1 LVTALLVQL
10 ALSAIGHARPAYA
23 ANDDDRTACN
33 RGDDPDACGRI
44 IDDVLALD
52 HDRVAASFKR
62 GLFHRDHGDRDMALT
77 DFQKAIS
84 LDPQNH
90 DASLSN
96 RCLAIVTNDDRD
108 RPVFAYAIAD
118 SADPAKHTAFKRCE
132 QEAARNS
139 SSPACAVAD
148 LSCDGFARLP
158 AALRPELSRPCAL
171 GEKVTISGTIQDVAR
186 KRGGMVCRDARQGR
200 QLPGIDRPF
209 DRIRRLVRAGRAAP
223 ELRQG
228 KAVFGIGYNW
238 LWLPAR
244 VLSERAVDQVRMRLL
259 DFEGQ
264 GGGAGMA
271 MAIRWAGGLSMTV
284 MLAVTGALCSRAEN
298 AELPIPPKQAAKP
311 PHALRRVCVGTD
323 GRAFP
328 WDSANVPFAAVCTFE
343 EPASLP
349 RPSPPK

>member
-1 LVTALLVQL
+1 MTRRCITGLVTALLAQL

-62 GLFHRDHGDRDMALT
+62 GLFHRDHGDRDMALA

-139 SSPACAVAD
+139 SSPACTVAD

-186 KRGGMVCRDARQGR
+186 KRGAWS
-200 QLPGIDRPF
+200 
-209 DRIRRLVRAGRAAP
+209 AGT
-223 ELRQG
+223 L
-228 KAVFGIGYNW
+228 
-238 LWLPAR
+238 AR
-244 VLSERAVDQVRMRLL
+244 VDNCRGLTDPSTGFAAL
-259 DFEGQ
+259 FGQ
-264 GGGAGMA
+264 GAPPRNCVRGK
-271 MAIRWAGGLSMTV
+271 RF
-284 MLAVTGALCSRAEN
+284 LASGTTGYGFQPEFFLKVQSIKCE
-298 AELPIPPKQAAKP
+298 
-311 PHALRRVCVGTD
+311 
-323 GRAFP
+323 
-328 WDSANVPFAAVCTFE
+328 
-343 EPASLP
+343 
-349 RPSPPK
+349 